1 MYGLLSTVDDSAP
14 VSPGGVGVVPRWIS
28 MIAGRVDPP
37 PQDFSVIILRRI
49 SLIQVHGWSG
59 FLVV

>member
-37 PQDFSVIILRRI
+37 PKI
-49 SLIQVHGWSG
+49 
-59 FLVV
+59 FL